1 MKTIL
6 LNFFNGLKKNYKTL
20 ILAFLIACVLWI
32 VISVLV
38 FDTIDNNIKG
48 IIIETQP
55 TDYMV
60 QNNLQIVSEITD
72 TVDIKIQGKRY
83 DISDLKSSD
92 FTATVDLST
101 VRSAGT
107 YNLPLLVSSK
117 TDRNVTVIDTE
128 PTMVTLT
135 LDEIKSKEFS
145 VEGTAD
151 ISLSEGYYL
160 GDITTSPEKI
170 TLTGSSSI
178 LNKITKVE
186 ARSTRHGEIAE
197 SEQTG
202 SELLLFSS
210 DGTPVNADG
219 IQFSTDRVM
228 VNIPIYKQKE
238 LPLKFSIINY
248 PNNFDISSLKYEIQP
263 KTLTVAAPDDTINN
277 ISELDIGTIDLS
289 NITLNSTSYIPIV
302 LPEGYKNLSGNN
314 NARIEW
320 QIEDYGK
327 LDFYIPRENIT
338 ITNTPDN
345 FEVSPITNSLRLTVI
360 GPSQRISE
368 ISASDI
374 TVTANLLGTQ
384 LHVGSQ
390 DISVSVQI
398 KGSKQTCWVSGDYKV
413 TIYAQQIQE

>member
-117 TDRNVTVIDTE
+117 TGRNVTVIDTE

-135 LDEIKSKEFS
+135 LDEIISKEFS

-302 LPEGYKNLSGNN
+302 LPEGYKNRSGNN

-398 KGSKQTCWVSGDYKV
+398 KGNKQTCWVSGDYKV

>member
-135 LDEIKSKEFS
+135 LDEIISKEFS

-263 KTLTVAAPDDTINN
+263 KTLTVAAPDETINN

>member
-135 LDEIKSKEFS
+135 LDEIISKEFS

-170 TLTGSSSI
+170 TLSGSSSI

>member
-135 LDEIKSKEFS
+135 LDEIISKEFS

-151 ISLSEGYYL
+151 TSLSEGYYL